1 MNTSILTLALATA
14 LAAPTWQ
21 TSYHQAQQTAV
32 QQKKPMVVFFSPGSN
47 GWSKVTGA
55 AGPNGDVAKLLA
67 DKYVCVQVDTAS
79 TDGKKLA
86 ENFAIS
92 EGRGVVISDRS
103 GSLQAFWHQG
113 DLSSQSLTQYLQKY
127 AEPGVAVNGTETVN
141 SGRTSYYQGSGYSSP
156 APAMR
161 AANC

>member
-14 LAAPTWQ
+14 IAAPTWE
-21 TSYHQAQQTAV
+21 TSYHRAQQTAV
-32 QQKKPMVVFFSPGSN
+32 QQKKPLVVFFSPGSN

-55 AGPNGDVAKLLA
+55 PGPSGDVAKLLA

-86 ENFAIS
+86 KDFAID
-92 EGRGVVISDRS
+92 GDRGVVISDRA

-113 DLSSQSLTQYLQKY
+113 DLSSQNLTSYLQKY
-127 AEPGVAVNGTETVN
+127 ADPNVSINGTETVN
-141 SGRTSYYQGSGYSSP
+141 SGRTSYYPSTGYSS

-161 AANC
+161 TANC